1 MTPLRKA
8 EEAVEAI
15 LIRRI
20 IERKLQGYQKE
31 AAEEIV
37 EAVSEALDWCAK
49 DQEAVD
55 SGENS
60 K

>member
-20 IERKLQGYQKE
+20 IERKLQGIFRLAKHP
-31 AAEEIV
+31 AA
-37 EAVSEALDWCAK
+37 ADAARR
-49 DQEAVD
+49 QAA
-55 SGENS
+55 
-60 K
+60 